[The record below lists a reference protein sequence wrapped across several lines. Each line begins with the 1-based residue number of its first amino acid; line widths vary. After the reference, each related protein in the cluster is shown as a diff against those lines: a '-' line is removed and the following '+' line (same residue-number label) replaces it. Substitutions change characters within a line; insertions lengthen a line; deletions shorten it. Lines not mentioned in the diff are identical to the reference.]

1 MKTRKVLYVLS
12 GVFNCVIGGLGC
24 FLGLMFFAI
33 SKLIKNM
40 FTESSSL
47 VDGFIT
53 ELASTNAEYEYLLD
67 ASRDEMVA
75 FMMKVVYILG
85 AVLIVLGLIWIAFG
99 VFNCLLSTRHQLVFG
114 RRPVLRFVFVI
125 ASWLLLTFNIANI
138 TTTVAVF
145 LKDKDGVATQSLYT
159 SDNSN

>member
-1 MKTRKVLYVLS
+1 MKARKVLYILS

-24 FLGLMFFAI
+24 FFGLMFFAI

-40 FTESSSL
+40 FKESGEI

-53 ELASTNAEYEYLLD
+53 ELAASSKEYEYLLD
-67 ASRDEMVA
+67 MSREEMIG
-75 FMMKVVYILG
+75 FMMKVVYILS
-85 AVLIVLGLIWIAFG
+85 AVLIVLGLVWIAFG
-99 VFNCLLSTRHQLVFG
+99 VFNCLLARRHQLVFG
-114 RRPVLRFVFVI
+114 KRPVLGIIFVV

-145 LKDKDGVATQSLYT
+145 LKDKNDESGQRLYT
-159 SDNSN
+159 SENNN